1 MRDSKDKLQSRV
13 VKFSY
18 LVVCSI
24 LVLVGIAV
32 ANGQTQIANKANI
45 TKFHSVEVQQPIY
58 REYRGVRLNMTIEE
72 ARAKLGAAQFR
83 SDDLDY
89 YIFSTSESAQIA
101 YKANKVVT
109 ISVDFTA
116 GVGAP
121 DYKTVVG
128 TGLLLERTD
137 GSSYR
142 MVEYDAEGFWV
153 SYNKSAGTV
162 PVITITLQVSLK

>member
-1 MRDSKDKLQSRV
+1 MPDSKDKLQSRV

-32 ANGQTQIANKANI
+32 ANGQTQSAKKVNG
-45 TKFHSVEVQQPIY
+45 TKFHSEQVQQPLY
-58 REYRGVRLNMTIEE
+58 REYRGVRLGMTMEE
-72 ARAKLGAAQFR
+72 ARAKLGASQLR

-89 YIFSTSESAQIA
+89 YIFSTSETAQIA

-109 ISVDFTA
+109 ISVDYME

-128 TGLLLERTD
+128 AGMLLERPD

-142 MVEYDAEGFWV
+142 MVEYDAESFWV